1 MSGGATPGEPGTA
14 AVDPGAQL
22 TGLLEG
28 FEAWLRRQPPLPAGG
43 PTPGDGPDLA
53 TLLREFIALRQEV
66 NLLTRAT
73 RAQTE
78 QVLEALASREAP
90 VADAPGSPD
99 LKPLMDLRDA
109 LGRADREMRK
119 ARATL
124 EQTLAEAL
132 PTGPEP
138 TPPPLPA
145 VPTWLRWLGV
155 RGPDLAAWRA
165 YAQAVEQRQ
174 ARPDGLAKV
183 RQIVA
188 SLLDGYAMSVQ
199 RVDRLLQANG
209 LEPIATEG
217 ERFDPE
223 RMEALEP
230 VYGSGRPAGE
240 VVEEL
245 RRGYRHGERIVRF
258 ALVRVARDA

>member
-28 FEAWLRRQPPLPAGG
+28 FEAWLRNQPPLPAGG

-66 NLLTRAT
+66 NLLTKAT
-73 RAQTE
+73 RAQLE
-78 QVLEALASREAP
+78 QNAEVLASRGRQPPE
-90 VADAPGSPD
+90 VGSPD

-124 EQTLAEAL
+124 EQTLAEAQ

-138 TPPPLPA
+138 TAPPLPA

-174 ARPDGLAKV
+174 ARPDALARV

-223 RMEALEP
+223 KMEALEP